1 MTFNNL
7 LQVCSDIHLE
17 RNGIYDISNI
27 ITPNAEILVLAG
39 DIGNPMTP
47 IYNNFLDY
55 YSKFFKIIFIIT
67 GNHEYYGN
75 TIIETDKKIEEI
87 CNSYDNI
94 HFLNNKT
101 FRYEG
106 ILFIGTTLWSSIP
119 KYYTINNQ
127 LSSMNDFKLIKD
139 FTLEEQRNLFIK
151 NVKFIKDNL
160 EENTI
165 IITHHAPSMRC
176 IAEEYKYDK
185 VNCCFAS
192 DLDELFMND
201 KVIGWIYGHTH
212 NNLLFITDKK
222 FMYSN
227 CYRTDNYNKS
237 GTII

>member
-1 MTFNNL
+1 MNYNNL

-17 RNGIYDISNI
+17 RDDISDISKI

-39 DIGNPMTP
+39 DIGNPMTT

-75 TIIETDKKIEEI
+75 TIIETNKKIEEI
-87 CNSYDNI
+87 CESYNNI
-94 HFLNNKT
+94 HFLNNKV
-101 FRYEG
+101 FKHEG
-106 ILFIGTTLWSSIP
+106 ILFIGTTLWSLIP
-119 KYYTINNQ
+119 EHYTVYDQ

-139 FTLEEQRNLFIK
+139 FKLEEYRKLFIN
-151 NVKFIKDNL
+151 NVKFIKNNL
-160 EENTI
+160 EENSI
-165 IITHHAPSMRC
+165 IVTHHAPSMRC

-212 NNLLFITDKK
+212 NNLSVISDKK

-227 CYRTDNYNKS
+227 CYRTDNYNVC
-237 GTII
+237 GTVI